1 LTVSSPAYA
10 LPQRELVLG
19 RYRPLRPL
27 GRGGSGSVWLA
38 RDERTGLEVALK
50 IVPREGKRAS
60 RAEREVAAATRLR
73 HPRCVRAYDF
83 GGDGNH
89 VYIAYEYVQGRTLR
103 EAIRAGELGDREAVE
118 AAAQVLDGLAHAH
131 RKGIVHRDVKPA
143 NVLLEDGP
151 TLSVRLLDFG
161 LAQFD
166 EADTLTAV
174 GDVPGT
180 LAYISPERLRGE
192 DATPASDVW
201 AVGVLLW
208 EALAATHP
216 FWGVP
221 LPKVAT
227 TIEAGAPPLA
237 GHRPD
242 LPNRLLTV
250 IARALQTDPARRPRA
265 SALAAEL
272 RAAVEPGRQ
281 AARRVGKQAPRP
293 SKLVAAPVRLETRIV
308 PAVLAGVVTA
318 IGGSLLPFWPMSLLA
333 AITLLATAASL
344 RSPRLGLAV
353 ALAAPLFPIG
363 NVALGAAMLY
373 GAVAA
378 AWLVLAWRDARTGL
392 LFAVGPLLSA
402 VGALALLP
410 LAVQPARGWMRRAA
424 QAVAGVLAAAL
435 VAGLRGSPLP
445 LGSATAGDLG
455 IDASE
460 RPAEAGE
467 ALLAELAVRPELLT
481 TAAVLATSAALLPTA
496 RARGR
501 WGIAALGAGQIA
513 AALVAAPAIPWAS
526 FVLCTWLLCAVLAVV
541 RPR

>member
-1 LTVSSPAYA
+1 LAVSSPAYA

-60 RAEREVAAATRLR
+60 RAEREVAAAARLR

-83 GGDGNH
+83 GGDRNH

-103 EAIRAGELGDREAVE
+103 EAIRSGELGDRDAVE

-151 TLSVRLLDFG
+151 ALSVRLLDFG

-221 LPKVAT
+221 LPEVAT

-242 LPNRLLTV
+242 LPDRLLNV
-250 IARALQTDPARRPRA
+250 IARALQTDPAKRPRA
-265 SALAAEL
+265 AALAAEL

-281 AARRVGKQAPRP
+281 ADRQAPRP
-293 SKLVAAPVRLETRIV
+293 SRRASPPVRLETRIA
-308 PAVLAGVVTA
+308 PAVLTGAVTA
-318 IGGSLLPFWPMSLLA
+318 VGGSLLPFWPALLLA
-333 AITLLATAASL
+333 GITLLATLASL
-344 RSPRLGLAV
+344 RSPRLGLAI
-353 ALAAPLFPIG
+353 ALVTPLFPVG
-363 NVALGAAMLY
+363 NVALGAAALY
-373 GAVAA
+373 GAIAT
-378 AWLVLAWRDARTGL
+378 AWLALAWRDARTGL
-392 LFAVGPLLSA
+392 LFAAGPLLSA
-402 VGALALLP
+402 IGGLALLP
-410 LAVQPARGWMRRAA
+410 LAVQPARGWVRRAA
-424 QAVAGVLAAAL
+424 QAGAGVVAAAL

-445 LGSATAGDLG
+445 LGSAPAGDLG
-455 IDASE
+455 IEATE
-460 RPAEAGE
+460 RPARAGE
-467 ALLAELAVRPELLT
+467 ALLTELAARPELLA
-481 TAAVLATSAALLPTA
+481 TAAVLAASAALLPTA

-501 WGIAALGAGQIA
+501 WGIAALGAGQITV
-513 AALVAAPAIPWAS
+513 ALLAAPTIPWAS
-526 FVLCTWLLCAVLAVV
+526 FVLCTWALCAVLAVL